1 MPERRAKDIMVPI
14 GRYASVSIHD
24 NLRHAI
30 KVLRSSLSSGYRSL
44 AVMDEEGNLV
54 GFLTTRTL
62 LNALS
67 IYGLDEDLET
77 ADSWGTFFIRL
88 EKERLKDVRVGK
100 IMRPVREVFVEQDT
114 PLPEVA
120 RVILSS
126 QVNHVPVLDENK
138 RVIGIV
144 RTIDI
149 LDVLAELMEPPR

>member
-14 GRYASVSIHD
+14 GRYASVGIHD

-67 IYGLDEDLET
+67 VYGLDENLEA
-77 ADSWGTFFIRL
+77 ADNWGTFFIRL
-88 EKERLKDVRVGK
+88 EKERLKNVRVGK
-100 IMRPVREVFVEQDT
+100 IMRPVREVFVDQDT
-114 PLPEVA
+114 LLPEVA
-120 RVILSS
+120 RVILSN

-149 LDVLAELMEPPR
+149 LDVLAELMEPPK